1 MYVFKQLP
9 TEVVELEAADFEQEA
24 YLEGFLIEHK
34 ELLSFSEDDEPKIE
48 ILGRQFTF
56 KDSKDRIDLLAME
69 LDERVPYLR
78 IVELKRDIADK
89 RALEQLN
96 GYINTFK
103 NEWQNI
109 LSRWKLDI
117 DIDRKLSD
125 WKVQKNDVKVTGV
138 LVAPYIEDDVKE
150 RLPNENIQ
158 GIEIKRFQT
167 QNKNEAFIF
176 VDYYPPAKKWNKV
189 EISGSEEFWK
199 MYNIDKAV
207 RERIKQLLDQLQYH
221 DLYVKYWRSTGGGIR
236 VYASKEESRSIIA
249 VFTPKQNGFNIEIRK
264 RNENGKRVYDR
275 SLSDK
280 NNDDDIIKKIIEVK
294 DSIIKKGK

>member
-109 LSRWKLDI
+109 LRQWELDI
-117 DIDRKLSD
+117 DINKKLD
-125 WKVQKNDVKVTGV
+125 EWRVQKNNVKVTGIIA
-138 LVAPYIEDDVKE
+138 APSIEEDVRKQ
-150 RLPNENIQ
+150 LSTENIQ

-176 VDYYPPAKKWNKV
+176 VDYYPPAKKWVKV
-189 EISGSEEFWK
+189 EISSEEFWK
-199 MYNIDKAV
+199 THNTDKKV
-207 RERIKQLLDQLQYH
+207 KERINQLLDKLKAL
-221 DLYVKYWRSTGGGIR
+221 DLYVKYWPSGSIR
-236 VYASKEESRSIIA
+236 GYVDGNDRDSIIP

-275 SLSDK
+275 SLSDR

-294 DSIIKKGK
+294 DSIINKKVSR